1 MIDGGILAKIIEYS
15 SLADSPGLHFLLYG
29 FQHLKLRQAQRSAIP
44 GTGTGCRCL
53 QPPWPAQSPVASGPP
68 RSGGNRFPQPY
79 SPGCSHWPGPS
90 IEPGRP
96 GCVRCLVP
104 LDPLSLP
111 TPTIVMAE
119 NAGLAAWDFSV
130 AVCRASKPRARC
142 ERGFRS
148 GGGPTVIGS
157 ECP

>member
-15 SLADSPGLHFLLYG
+15 SLADSPGSISYCTG
-29 FQHLKLRQAQRSAIP
+29 FIILNFDKLNDQQFPVLVLAAGASSRLGR
-44 GTGTGCRCL
+44 
-53 QPPWPAQSPVASGPP
+53 PVASGPP
-68 RSGGNRFPQPY
+68 GSGGNRFPQPY

-111 TPTIVMAE
+111 TPTIGMAE

-130 AVCRASKPRARC
+130 AVCRASKPGARC